1 MVGMGMG
8 IRMAIAMSTRIRT
21 HTRMVTGIITIM
33 VTRMTQRTVMPH
45 MCTAPVVR
53 TTTDAKRLTHDRRRI
68 YPRAAATHLACVT
81 RFTHR
86 WFFVFR
92 RPRSGN

>member
-1 MVGMGMG
+1 MVGMG
-8 IRMAIAMSTRIRT
+8 IRMAIAMSI

-33 VTRMTQRTVMPH
+33 TQRTVTPH

-68 YPRAAATHLACVT
+68 HPRAAATHLACVT
-81 RFTHR
+81 RVAHW

-92 RPRSGN
+92 RPRSGD